1 MRRTH
6 QSVPYLLTLACLLLA
21 APAAH
26 ATTISFADRTAFDSA
41 FPSEQTEGWDTYAAG
56 TTIANGSTLNGITYS
71 SSDGSSVVTS
81 SFLTSSSP
89 NGLGETTNGFFVVGD
104 SITFSFATSR
114 SAFGIDINT
123 FETAAGAY
131 TATTNLGDVA
141 GSVFDPFPGF
151 GTGEFIGFSTDNPF
165 SSVTITGLT
174 AQPYTL
180 DTLRDVAA
188 VPEPTSIVLL
198 GTGLV
203 FSIRR
208 RLGRRAER

>member
-1 MRRTH
+1 MRCTH

-26 ATTISFADRTAFDSA
+26 ATTISFADRTAFDAA

-71 SSDGSSVVTS
+71 SSDGSAVVTNG
-81 SFLTSSSP
+81 FVTSSSP

-104 SITFSFATSR
+104 AITFSFATSR

-131 TATTNLGDVA
+131 TATTNLGDVV
-141 GSVFDPFPGF
+141 GSVFDPFPGR
-151 GTGEFIGFSTDNPF
+151 GTGEFIGFSSDSAFT
-165 SSVTITGLT
+165 SVTITGSSPD
-174 AQPYTL
+174 AYTL

-208 RLGRRAER
+208 RLSRRAER